1 MKKITGTILAMSISF
16 LTMATN
22 GEKKVYKV
30 DQKVS
35 SVEWLAKKVTGSHDG
50 TITIEKG
57 EIEETDG
64 MITGGI
70 IHIDMNGIVVTDIK
84 DKSTNAKL
92 LGHLMSDD
100 FFGVKDF
107 PSASLKI
114 NDSKQIEGNKHL
126 IMGDLTI
133 KGKTHPI
140 EIPTTLLK
148 EDGKLV
154 AIGEATVDRTKY
166 DIKYG
171 SGQFFEGLGDRMIY
185 DEFTVKFKVG
195 AK

>member
-1 MKKITGTILAMSISF
+1 MSISF

-114 NDSKQIEGNKHL
+114 NESKQIEGNKHL